1 MPKGFDG
8 VSVDDDDDDGAPKCE
23 SKIKALAVKLSGFW
37 LRFVTGIGIG
47 IGIPLQTQC
56 LWHKYVNCLGPGR
69 PYRCGNACSPLL
81 KHFPDP

>member
-8 VSVDDDDDDGAPKCE
+8 VPDDDDDDDDDAPKCE
-23 SKIKALAVKLSGFW
+23 IKIKAQSVKLSGVWF
-37 LRFVTGIGIG
+37 RYVGIG

>member
-8 VSVDDDDDDGAPKCE
+8 VPDDVDNDAPKCE
-23 SKIKALAVKLSGFW
+23 IKIKAQPVKLSGFW
-37 LRFVTGIGIG
+37 FRYVGIGIGIG

>member
-8 VSVDDDDDDGAPKCE
+8 VPDDVDDDAPKCE
-23 SKIKALAVKLSGFW
+23 IKIKAQPVKLSGFW
-37 LRFVTGIGIG
+37 FRYVGIGIGIG